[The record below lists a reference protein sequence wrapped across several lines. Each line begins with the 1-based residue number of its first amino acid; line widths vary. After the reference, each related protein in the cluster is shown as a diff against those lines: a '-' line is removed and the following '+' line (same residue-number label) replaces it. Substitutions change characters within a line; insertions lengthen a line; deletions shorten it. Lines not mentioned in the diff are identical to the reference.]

1 MGDGPIIKVI
11 SRLWNPGPVRTR
23 VSLLSGFLI
32 LAAIEAPAIVGSLE
46 GYAAPMGSAFLRWE
60 DITTTEE
67 GFLIERRSGDG
78 DFEEVVI
85 TPPNVT
91 NYTDTGLEP
100 GKVYTY
106 RVSAVVDRVLPPQ
119 EVTLEAYPE
128 WNGGQAPLEMTPA
141 VSGGT
146 RVSYTP
152 RGAVY
157 TAQQSTDLLAWE
169 ALGEPRFLGPLD
181 EPVLELPYNEEPL
194 FLRVLSSGVEHPL
207 EVGLDRPFELP
218 PEPDG
223 AVLDVTDFGASTIS
237 ETNDDAIGFLVAFS
251 IAEPGDEVFIPA
263 GRYTIRQTLEIPSG
277 VSLRGAG
284 KDETVLVTEG
294 IATAIR
300 VLPEAHDIRISDF
313 TITHEGD
320 EEELSFGVYI
330 GSVRQGRNS
339 YRILVESLRIER
351 FAIHGVSL
359 RDCHHVL
366 VQDCEILNATNLGG
380 GGRGYGIA
388 LNYPTN
394 HNNWIR
400 RNTIGPVIRHAVLLQ
415 YFAHNNLVEENLAVE
430 NSEDAYDLHGEDE
443 YLNELRFNIA
453 RDGARDGFG
462 VGNTGSTH
470 DRSGPNN
477 WIHHNTVEN
486 SRAGLEIIQASEM
499 VFVDHNTFIGNEFGI
514 RVHNLGG
521 RHLYLR
527 GNTFKDNETGILLTS
542 AHQVWVL
549 GNTFT
554 GQTEAAVDILANV
567 QDLVE
572 EGNVFSGNAVD
583 VRPYVRP

>member
-1 MGDGPIIKVI
+1 MGIGPLNKVL
-11 SRLWNPGPVRTR
+11 SPLGNPGPARTR
-23 VSLLSGFLI
+23 GCLFSCLLF
-32 LAAIEAPAIVGSLE
+32 LAAAEASAIVGTLE

-67 GFLIERRSGDG
+67 GFRIERRSGEG
-78 DFEEVVI
+78 DFREVMV

-100 GKVYTY
+100 GTVYTY
-106 RVSAVVDRVLPPQ
+106 RVSAVVDRELPPQ

-128 WNGGQAPLEMTPA
+128 WKGGQAPLEISSAGPGSA
-141 VSGGT
+141 VL
-146 RVSYTP
+146 SYAP

-157 TAQQSTDLLAWE
+157 TEEQSTDLLAWE
-169 ALGEPRFLGPLD
+169 AVGEPRFLDPLD
-181 EPVLELPYNEEPL
+181 EPVLELPYNDDPL
-194 FLRVLSSGVEHPL
+194 FLRVLSSGFEHPL
-207 EVGLDRPFELP
+207 QVGLDRPFELP

-223 AVLDVTDFGASTIS
+223 DVLDVTDFGASTIS
-237 ETNDDAIGFLVAFS
+237 ETNDDAIGFNVAFS
-251 IAEPGDEVFIPA
+251 IAEPGDVVFVPA
-263 GRYTIRQTLEIPSG
+263 GRYTIRQTLEIPNG
-277 VSLRGAG
+277 VTLEGAG
-284 KDETVLVTEG
+284 MDETILVTEG

-339 YRILVESLRIER
+339 YRILVDSLRIER

-443 YLNELRFNIA
+443 YLNELRFNVA

-486 SRAGLEIIQASEM
+486 SLAGLEIIQDSDL

-527 GNTFKDNETGILLTS
+527 GNTFKENETGILLTS
-542 AHQVWVL
+542 ARQVWVL

-554 GQTEAAVDILANV
+554 DQTEAAIKILANV
-567 QDLVE
+567 EDLVE
-572 EGNVFSGNAVD
+572 EDNAFSGNTVD
-583 VRPYVRP
+583 VQP

>member
-1 MGDGPIIKVI
+1 MGIGSLSKGHF
-11 SRLWNPGPVRTR
+11 RFWNPGPARTR
-23 VSLLSGFLI
+23 VSLLSGLLFFFALD
-32 LAAIEAPAIVGSLE
+32 APATVTALE

-60 DITTTEE
+60 DTTTTEE
-67 GFLIERRSGDG
+67 GFRVERKNGEG
-78 DFEEVVI
+78 AFEEVVL

-100 GKVYTY
+100 GTTYTY

-128 WNGGQAPLEMTPA
+128 WKGGQAPLEVTSTAPGRT
-141 VSGGT
+141 VL
-146 RVSYTP
+146 SYTP

-157 TAQQSTDLLAWE
+157 REERSTDLLAWE
-169 ALGEPRFLGPLD
+169 SLEEPRFLGPLD
-181 EPVLELPYNEEPL
+181 EPVLELPYSEEPL
-194 FLRVLSSGVEHPL
+194 FLRVLSSGFEHPL
-207 EVGLDRPFELP
+207 QVGLDRPFELP
-218 PEPDG
+218 PEPNG
-223 AVLDVTDFGASTIS
+223 TVLDVTEFGASTVS
-237 ETNDDAIGFLVAFS
+237 TTNDDAIGFIVAFS
-251 IAEPGDEVFIPA
+251 IAEPGDEVFVPS

-284 KDETVLVTEG
+284 KDETTLVTEG
-294 IATAIR
+294 ISTAIR
-300 VLPEAHDIRISDF
+300 ILPEAHDIRISDF

-339 YRILVESLRIER
+339 FRILVESLRIER
-351 FAIHGVSL
+351 FAVHGVSL

-400 RNTIGPVIRHAVLLQ
+400 GNTIGPVIRHAVLLQ
-415 YFAHNNLVEENLAVE
+415 FFAHNNLVEENLALE

-486 SRAGLEIIQASEM
+486 SLAGLEIIQASEM
-499 VFVDHNTFIGNEFGI
+499 VFVDHNTFIGNDFGI

-527 GNTFKDNETGILLTS
+527 GNTFTENRTGISLTS
-542 AHQVWVL
+542 ADQVWVL
-549 GNTFT
+549 ENTFS
-554 GQTEAAVDILANV
+554 GQTEAAIDILAKVEN
-567 QDLVE
+567 LIE
-572 EGNVFSGNAVD
+572 EGNVFTDNAVD
-583 VRPYVRP
+583 VRP